1 MALSKLTDIRKS
13 LSVEIE
19 DLQVNGITTFT
30 GSVSIGGTL
39 TYQDVT
45 NVDSVG
51 IITAQAGISIT
62 GGDLTIPDSII
73 HLGDTNTKIRFPAAD
88 TISFETAGSERVRIK
103 SNGYVG
109 INSTSPA
116 YPLDV
121 LETTDNSGLISIRGS
136 NDGYDT
142 GFLIRNGPNP
152 KWYLIND
159 VNGTGGHSFEIRG
172 DGWSNDRFLTITQ
185 SGDVGIGVYDPDAKL
200 EVLEDIYVKGSSG
213 DGSTGIQIRS
223 GSSALSN
230 QHQLRT
236 GGGLGNMLFL
246 EAVGTN
252 SALSIK
258 VAGSERLGISS
269 TGVVNIGAA
278 SPAASEN
285 GQLNVF
291 TTTSGGKVQFV
302 HSAGLGGVRLAG
314 TAGGSGASLVFSNNY
329 NSGTFSD
336 HWTIQHDGSND
347 SLKFLSGGTGGT
359 DRLRIDDGGDVF
371 IGTTSDIAPA
381 NGTNLCVSDATI
393 ARLILEK
400 QSTIKFGLNVS
411 SGFTIYD
418 ETNDAARFTIDSS
431 GRLLTGGAS
440 TSQGSTNADDLQI
453 GANNQSNQ
461 TGITLGSASAS
472 SIRFADANDDTA
484 GSVYYGHGDDIMR
497 FYAGSNQ
504 RFTVSGT
511 TATASA
517 SIITAT
523 IFRSGGPGGGLG
535 ITMGGLAAGSGSSWV
550 NTGISVNASN
560 GGRTMMIL
568 GSRNTGAG
576 YSTQAYM
583 WLLRFAY
590 DGNNLP
596 SVHNVTGNTSF
607 WSIRVSGS
615 NTLEI
620 NGNSGNWQ
628 FGGVYVN

>member
-109 INSTSPA
+109 INSASPV

-136 NDGYDT
+136 NDSYDT

-185 SGDVGIGVYDPDAKL
+185 SGDVGIGTDNPTKKLQVFDSSATSTSARANTVARFLSNASNADCNIQLSNGVDHSAQIGIVGNGAEVYIAQDGIERLRITSTGSVGIGTNNPDVGNTAYPVCQVHGTSTNAYFKL
-200 EVLEDIYVKGSSG
+200 TNTTTGVGSG
-213 DGSTGIQIRS
+213 DGVELSLS
-223 GSSALSN
+223 GSDAYLTNRESAN
-230 QHQLRT
+230 IIFRT
-236 GGGLGNMLFL
+236 GGSN
-246 EAVGTN
+246 
-252 SALSIK
+252 
-258 VAGSERLGISS
+258 ERLRITS
-269 TGVVNIGAA
+269 TGLIYV
-278 SPAASEN
+278 
-285 GQLNVF
+285 
-291 TTTSGGKVQFV
+291 GGD
-302 HSAGLGGVRLAG
+302 ATGGRIDA
-314 TAGGSGASLVFSNNY
+314 TAGDGSM
-329 NSGTFSD
+329 TFSD
-336 HWTIQHDGSND
+336 GNGRQTLKILTMGS
-347 SLKFLSGGTGGT
+347 G
-359 DRLRIDDGGDVF
+359 
-371 IGTTSDIAPA
+371 
-381 NGTNLCVSDATI
+381 
-393 ARLILEK
+393 
-400 QSTIKFGLNVS
+400 QSTAHIF
-411 SGFTIYD
+411 
-418 ETNDAARFTIDSS
+418 DAN
-431 GRLLTGGAS
+431 GRLLTGGAT
-440 TSQGSTNADDLQI
+440 TSHGSTNADDLQI

-472 SIRFADANDDTA
+472 SVRFADANDDTA
-484 GSVYYGHGDDIMR
+484 GAVYYGHGDDIMR

-517 SIITAT
+517 SIMTAT

-583 WLLRFAY
+583 WLIRFAY

-596 SVHNVTGNTSF
+596 SVHNVTGNNSF
-607 WSIRVSGS
+607 WSIRVSSS

>member
-1 MALSKLTDIRKS
+1 MALTKIS
-13 LSVEIE
+13 
-19 DLQVNGITTFT
+19 
-30 GSVSIGGTL
+30 GSILKDPLNLGEVSIGGTL

-51 IITAQAGISIT
+51 VITARS
-62 GGDLTIPDSII
+62 TIDAQGAINLADSII
-73 HLGDTNTKIRFPAAD
+73 HTGDTNTKIRFPAAD

-142 GFLIRNGPNP
+142 GFLIRNGPNA

-172 DGWSNDRFLTITQ
+172 DGWSNDRFFTLTQ

-223 GSSALSN
+223 GAAALSN

-314 TAGGSGASLVFSNNY
+314 TAGGSSASLVFSNNY

-359 DRLRIDDGGDVF
+359 ERLSITSTGLIYVGGD
-371 IGTTSDIAPA
+371 GTGGRINATAGDGSMTFSDG
-381 NGTNLCVSDATI
+381 NGRQTLKISTMGSG
-393 ARLILEK
+393 
-400 QSTIKFGLNVS
+400 QSTAHIF
-411 SGFTIYD
+411 
-418 ETNDAARFTIDSS
+418 DAN
-431 GRLLTGGAS
+431 GRLLTGGA
-440 TSQGSTNADDLQI
+440 TSSHGSTNADDLTI

-504 RFTVSGT
+504 RFTVSGS

-517 SIITAT
+517 SIMTAT

-550 NTGISVNASN
+550 DTGISVNASN

-576 YSTQAYM
+576 FNTQAYM
-583 WLLRFAY
+583 WLIRFAY

-596 SVHNVTGNTSF
+596 SVHNVNGNSSF

>member
-51 IITAQAGISIT
+51 IITAQAGINIT

-109 INSTSPA
+109 INSASPV

-136 NDGYDT
+136 NDSYDT

-185 SGDVGIGVYDPDAKL
+185 SGDVGIGTDNPTKKLQVFDSSATSTSARANTVARFLSNASNADCNIQLSNGVDHSAQIGIVGNGAEVYIAQDGIERLRITSTGSVGIGTNNPDVGNTAYPVCQVHGTSTNAYFKL
-200 EVLEDIYVKGSSG
+200 TNTTTGVGSG
-213 DGSTGIQIRS
+213 DGVELSLS
-223 GSSALSN
+223 GSDAYLTNRESAN
-230 QHQLRT
+230 IIFRT
-236 GGGLGNMLFL
+236 GGSN
-246 EAVGTN
+246 
-252 SALSIK
+252 
-258 VAGSERLGISS
+258 ERLRITS
-269 TGVVNIGAA
+269 TGLIYV
-278 SPAASEN
+278 
-285 GQLNVF
+285 
-291 TTTSGGKVQFV
+291 GGD
-302 HSAGLGGVRLAG
+302 ATGGRIDA
-314 TAGGSGASLVFSNNY
+314 TAGDGSM
-329 NSGTFSD
+329 TFSD
-336 HWTIQHDGSND
+336 GNGRQTLKISTMGS
-347 SLKFLSGGTGGT
+347 G
-359 DRLRIDDGGDVF
+359 
-371 IGTTSDIAPA
+371 
-381 NGTNLCVSDATI
+381 
-393 ARLILEK
+393 
-400 QSTIKFGLNVS
+400 QSTAHIF
-411 SGFTIYD
+411 
-418 ETNDAARFTIDSS
+418 DAN
-431 GRLLTGGAS
+431 GRLLTGGAT
-440 TSQGSTNADDLQI
+440 TSHGSTNADDLQI

-517 SIITAT
+517 SIMTAT

-583 WLLRFAY
+583 WLIRFAY

-596 SVHNVTGNTSF
+596 SVHNVTGNNSF
-607 WSIRVSGS
+607 WSIRVSSS

>member
-109 INSTSPA
+109 INSASPV

-136 NDGYDT
+136 NDSYDT

-185 SGDVGIGVYDPDAKL
+185 SGDVGIGTDNPTKKLQVFDSSATSTSARANTVARFLSNASNADCNIQLSNGVDHSAQIGIVGNGAEVYIAQDGIERLRITSTGSVGIGTNNPDVGNTAYPVCQVHGTSTNAYFKL
-200 EVLEDIYVKGSSG
+200 TNTTTGVGSG
-213 DGSTGIQIRS
+213 DGVELSLS
-223 GSSALSN
+223 GSDAYLTNRESAN
-230 QHQLRT
+230 IIFRT
-236 GGGLGNMLFL
+236 GGSN
-246 EAVGTN
+246 
-252 SALSIK
+252 
-258 VAGSERLGISS
+258 ERLRITS
-269 TGVVNIGAA
+269 TGLIYV
-278 SPAASEN
+278 
-285 GQLNVF
+285 
-291 TTTSGGKVQFV
+291 GGD
-302 HSAGLGGVRLAG
+302 ATGGRIDA
-314 TAGGSGASLVFSNNY
+314 TAGDGSM
-329 NSGTFSD
+329 TFSD
-336 HWTIQHDGSND
+336 GNGRQTLKILTMGS
-347 SLKFLSGGTGGT
+347 G
-359 DRLRIDDGGDVF
+359 
-371 IGTTSDIAPA
+371 
-381 NGTNLCVSDATI
+381 
-393 ARLILEK
+393 
-400 QSTIKFGLNVS
+400 QSTAHIF
-411 SGFTIYD
+411 
-418 ETNDAARFTIDSS
+418 DAN
-431 GRLLTGGAS
+431 GRLLTGGAT
-440 TSQGSTNADDLQI
+440 TSHGSTNADDLQI

-517 SIITAT
+517 SIMTAT

-583 WLLRFAY
+583 WLIRFAY

-596 SVHNVTGNTSF
+596 SVHNVTGNNSF
-607 WSIRVSGS
+607 WSIRVSSS